1 MLRMISRIGDS
12 KYRRRD
18 VYANA
23 NSTIR
28 TVNKL
33 GYEETYSQISLK
45 KKGDYGTMKL

>member
-1 MLRMISRIGDS
+1 MLEMISRIGDS

-18 VYANA
+18 VYM
-23 NSTIR
+23 NSTKR

-33 GYEETYSQISLK
+33 GYKETLQISLK